1 MRFDDSLRTVLA
13 ADTDSAFGAASAWR
27 QIVDLIGRGRAAP
40 LPEALDRLRAIRSSV
55 SAATRA
61 ASARSLAFA
70 SPGVELVSL
79 FAQED
84 LAIAAPVLRTA
95 TLASDEWVALL
106 PALSPAGR
114 SVLRHR
120 RDLPAEVERALES
133 FGATDFVLPYAPDDG
148 ARPAEAAELVGARTA
163 PAPAPAPPTPP
174 VGEGSFVAL
183 GVVAAGLPVV
193 SEALR
198 RSGDPALPP
207 APDPNADGDTA
218 GNGFPISDLV
228 ARIEAFQ
235 RQREL
240 SGPDEAQHPATAAR
254 TVLTFRFETDA
265 AGAIRGVEG
274 VARSPVIGLSLVGTA
289 GPSSAVDGVASG
301 AFRRRAPF
309 RDARMVVGGV
319 SEAAGSWRITAEPRF
334 DPASGRFVGYNGV
347 ARRPRPDESAAP
359 RLAGSL
365 PIAPRSAG
373 ADSLRQ
379 LVHELRTPANAIA
392 GFAELMEREML
403 GPVPT
408 VYRVRAGTIRAHA
421 ADLIAAIDD
430 LDTAARIEG
439 GALDLRPGSVPLA
452 PLLARALDD
461 LAPLAALRGAAVSL
475 TPVAPG
481 LVLEV
486 DDRAAERLIARL
498 LGALVSACAP
508 GERLS
513 VAAMRDGEGHVLVV
527 ADRPSALAAL
537 TPDRLLSIDAEQEA
551 ALPGAPLLGAGF
563 ALRLA
568 QNLAAEL
575 GGSLGFEPRRLTL
588 RLPAAVTQ
596 EMGQTY
602 AS

>member
-13 ADTDSAFGAASAWR
+13 ADTNSAFGAASAWR

-40 LPEALDRLRAIRSSV
+40 LPETMDRLRAIRSLV
-55 SAATRA
+55 PAATRA

-95 TLASDEWVALL
+95 ALSSEDWVALL

-120 RDLPAEVERALES
+120 RDLPAEVSRALES
-133 FGATDFVLPYAPDDG
+133 FGATDFVLPYTPDD
-148 ARPAEAAELVGARTA
+148 ATRPAEAEPVGARTA
-163 PAPAPAPPTPP
+163 SAPAPAPVTPP

-193 SEALR
+193 SEAMR
-198 RSGDPALPP
+198 RSNDAALPL
-207 APDPNADGDTA
+207 APEVDTDGDTV

-240 SGPDEAQHPATAAR
+240 SDPDEAQRPAAASR
-254 TVLTFRFETDA
+254 TVVTFRFETDA

-274 VARSPVIGLSLVGTA
+274 VARSPVIGLSLVGTP
-289 GPSSAVDGVASG
+289 GPSSAVDGIASG

-309 RDARMVVGGV
+309 RDARMVVGGM

-334 DPASGRFVGYNGV
+334 DPASGRFVGYAGV

-359 RLAGSL
+359 GPGGSR

-408 VYRVRAGTIRAHA
+408 VYRERAGTIRAHA

-439 GALDLRPGSVPLA
+439 GALDLRPGPVPLA
-452 PLLARALDD
+452 FLLARALDD

-513 VAAMRDGEGHVLVV
+513 VAAMRDGEGLVLVV

-537 TPDRLLSIDAEQEA
+537 APDRLLSIDAEQEA
-551 ALPGAPLLGAGF
+551 AAPGAPLLGAGF

-596 EMGQTY
+596 EMAQIY